1 MKKIISKIFVR
12 IIAISLVLLSFKKNA
27 FAQLELNSDITQ
39 LPGEASSLDMG
50 INFFAWLT
58 IFFLFPLSLLL
69 AIIFYIKY
77 FLIRKKIDELS
88 NIKTQKFLKRGK
100 IFLIISILLI
110 TLYIIIGI
118 VDNYMTNHSEI
129 WY

>member
-88 NIKTQKFLKRGK
+88 NIKTQKFL
-100 IFLIISILLI
+100 
-110 TLYIIIGI
+110 
-118 VDNYMTNHSEI
+118 
-129 WY
+129 

>member
-39 LPGEASSLDMG
+39 LPGEASFLDMG

>member
-69 AIIFYIKY
+69 VIIFYIKY